1 MAETLPNTTNMDF
14 NNTTEQVKAYNT
26 LRTYEAIRVLL
37 QSSTSSRRVT
47 LPRTSE
53 IKRTLR
59 YADVT
64 DQENVLDLIV
74 RNIILHPHV
83 NTRQGSSID
92 SFRVSYKF
100 DTDEKYN
107 IGSRSR
113 SSKSSKRS
121 KFLLK
126 T

>member
-26 LRTYEAIRVLL
+26 LRTYEAIRAVAVNYIE
-37 QSSTSSRRVT
+37 QT
-47 LPRTSE
+47 LRYLEQGQDSSE

-59 YADVT
+59 DAGVT

-100 DTDEKYN
+100 DIDEKCN

-113 SSKSSKRS
+113 SSKSSKR
-121 KFLLK
+121 
-126 T
+126 